1 MDKTNLSQKH
11 SAYLRGIN
19 KVQGLN
25 KDQNKN
31 LSKANREGALNP
43 KFNKLVKAG
52 QDALDL
58 EKAYLKG
65 RN

>member
-11 SAYLRGIN
+11 SAYLSGLN

-31 LSKANREGALNP
+31 LSKANAEGALNP
-43 KFNKLVKAG
+43 KFNKLVAEG
-52 QDALDL
+52 QRELQFPG
-58 EKAYLKG
+58 LKG
-65 RN
+65 GY